1 MTTEQDII
9 RRRCAEVRHLGTG
22 PISDA
27 MELMELPR
35 AVSTAWTFV
44 AKDQAV
50 AVVGPAYTLR
60 QAAKS
65 RAVAHDENLTRQREA
80 SANLAAAG
88 DVIVIDMAGRVDVGS
103 WGENQALMA
112 QSRGITGLVVNGA
125 TRDREWITRSGFP
138 ALCKGFSPVSSRW
151 DIETV
156 AMNEP
161 ISFDGLHIRPGDV
174 IYADADGLIVIAQET
189 CLAVFDRAEAIHR
202 AEEDK
207 RSALYG
213 HGRGPA
219 TA

>member
-88 DVIVIDMAGRVDVGS
+88 DVGALKIEGASRRVRRDGTIDPSSD
-103 WGENQALMA
+103 
-112 QSRGITGLVVNGA
+112 
-125 TRDREWITRSGFP
+125 TRRYTMWIS
-138 ALCKGFSPVSSRW
+138 
-151 DIETV
+151 D
-156 AMNEP
+156 
-161 ISFDGLHIRPGDV
+161 
-174 IYADADGLIVIAQET
+174 DADRVPVLMVAHTDYGDLRME
-189 CLAVFDRAEAIHR
+189 LAA
-202 AEEDK
+202 
-207 RSALYG
+207 YQ
-213 HGRGPA
+213 PPP
-219 TA
+219 